1 MQMKHNTALR
11 FWRAYIRM
19 ANRGKAH
26 VDMPNP
32 AIDFT
37 ARAYAGDFDE
47 MSDSDYEGRLEDTE
61 ALTSFWDGSR
71 QETAGNVLLNAIER
85 TELSDYVVE
94 KIAGI
99 LADASVRT
107 DYCTEEEDDF
117 QLGSNLPPTCGLK
130 NPASSPHEIYEYLNK
145 NIYGQDAAKRAVSML
160 MYHHLHGNS
169 RNIVMAGKSGS
180 GKTEIWRAL
189 SKRYDFIRIING
201 PQLSCDGWKGS
212 LKISDIFTCEPK
224 HTAEHLVLVI
234 DEADKMMEP
243 QATSGGSDYAKMLQN
258 ELLKL
263 MDGDTLTFTDEKD
276 RNKKFTVDCSGVSVV
291 LCGSFETML
300 KAKMEASGGIGF
312 LQSGKKESRIGE
324 CSEEDLIQFGNV
336 RREIAGRISQI
347 VTLDTLSADDFE
359 AIMESEMSPIR
370 KIEKTHKVLLSVD
383 KESRKKLAAD
393 AAESGLGCRFLR
405 SKLQSM
411 LDEQMFDEPEA
422 RAFSLSYG
430 NRLTDR
436 RNAFLQDGMDA

>member
-1 MQMKHNTALR
+1 MQMKYNTAQR
-11 FWRAYIRM
+11 FWRAYIKM

-32 AIDFT
+32 GIDFT
-37 ARAYAGDFDE
+37 TQAYAGDFDG
-47 MSDSDYEGRLEDTE
+47 MSDSDYEGRLDDTE

-71 QETAGNVLLNAIER
+71 QEKAGTVLLNAIEK
-85 TELSDYVVE
+85 TELSDYVIE
-94 KIAGI
+94 RIAEI

-107 DYCTEEEDDF
+107 DYCTEEDEGAF
-117 QLGSNLPPTCGLK
+117 QPGSNFPPAYGLK
-130 NPASSPHEIYEYLNK
+130 NPINSPREIYEYLNK

-160 MYHHLHGNS
+160 MYHHLNGNS
-169 RNIVMAGKSGS
+169 RNIVMAGKSGC

-189 SKRYDFIRIING
+189 SKVYDFIRIING

-212 LKISDIFTCEPK
+212 LKISDIFTSEPK
-224 HTAEHLVLVI
+224 QAAEHLVLVI

-243 QATSGGSDYAKMLQN
+243 QIASGGTDTAKMLQN

-276 RNKKFTVDCSGVSVV
+276 RNKKVTVDCSGISVV

-300 KAKMEASGGIGF
+300 QTKTEASGGIGF
-312 LQSGKKESRIGE
+312 LQSGKKESRIAE
-324 CSEEDLIQFGNV
+324 CNEEDLIKYGNV

-347 VTLDTLSADDFE
+347 VTLDALTATDFE
-359 AIMESEMSPIR
+359 TIMESEMSPIR
-370 KIEKTHKVLLSVD
+370 KMEKAHKVSLSVD
-383 KESRKKLAAD
+383 KDSRKKLAID

-411 LDEQMFDEPEA
+411 LDGQMFDEPDAKE
-422 RAFSLSYG
+422 FSLCYE
-430 NRLTDR
+430 
-436 RNAFLQDGMDA
+436 

>member
-1 MQMKHNTALR
+1 MQMKYNTAQR

-19 ANRGKAH
+19 ANGGKAH
-26 VDMPNP
+26 VNMPNP

-47 MSDSDYEGRLEDTE
+47 MSDSDYAGRLEDTE

-71 QETAGNVLLNAIER
+71 QEAAGNVLLNAIER
-85 TELSDYVVE
+85 TELSDYVIE

-107 DYCTEEEDDF
+107 DYCAEEDKDSF
-117 QLGSNLPPTCGLK
+117 QPGLGFPPAYGMK
-130 NPASSPHEIYEYLNK
+130 DPASSPHEIYGYLNK
-145 NIYGQDAAKRAVSML
+145 NIYGQEAAKRAVSML

-169 RNIVMAGKSGS
+169 RNIVMAGASGC
-180 GKTEIWRAL
+180 GKTEIFRTL
-189 SKRYDFIRIING
+189 SKKYDFIRIING

-212 LKISDIFTCEPK
+212 FHLKDIFWDEPK
-224 HTAEHLVLVI
+224 ETAEHLVIVV
-234 DEADKMMEP
+234 DEADKMLEP
-243 QATSGGSDYAKMLQN
+243 AIASGGTDVARRVQN

-263 MDGDTLTFTDEKD
+263 MDGDTLTFVSDNNNDKS
-276 RNKKFTVDCSGVSVV
+276 RKITVDCSGVSVV

-300 KAKMEASGGIGF
+300 QTKAEASSGGIGF
-312 LQSGKKESRIGE
+312 LQSGKKESRISE
-324 CSEEDLIQFGNV
+324 CSEEDLVQFGNV

-347 VTLDTLSADDFE
+347 VTLDALTATDFE

-370 KIEKTHKVLLSVD
+370 KMEKTHKVSLSVD
-383 KESRKKLAAD
+383 KDSRKKLAAD

-411 LDEQMFDEPEA
+411 LDGRMFDEPEA
-422 RAFSLSYG
+422 KEFSLSYE
-430 NRLTDR
+430 
-436 RNAFLQDGMDA
+436 

>member
-1 MQMKHNTALR
+1 MQMKYHTAQR

-19 ANRGKAH
+19 VNGGKAH
-26 VDMPNP
+26 VNMPNP

-71 QETAGNVLLNAIER
+71 QEAAGNILLNAIER

-107 DYCTEEEDDF
+107 DYCTEEEDAF
-117 QLGSNLPPTCGLK
+117 QPGSNLPPAYGLE
-130 NPASSPHEIYEYLNK
+130 NPASSPHEIYGYLNK
-145 NIYGQDAAKRAVSML
+145 NIYGQEAAKRAVSML

-212 LKISDIFTCEPK
+212 FHLKDIFWDEPK
-224 HTAEHLVLVI
+224 ETAEHLVIVV
-234 DEADKMMEP
+234 DEADKMLEP
-243 QATSGGSDYAKMLQN
+243 AIASGGTDVARRVQN

-263 MDGDTLTFTDEKD
+263 MDGDTLTFVSDNNNDKS
-276 RNKKFTVDCSGVSVV
+276 KKITVDCSGVSVV

-300 KAKMEASGGIGF
+300 QTKADSSSSIGF
-312 LQSGKKESRIGE
+312 LQSEKKESRVTE
-324 CSEEDLIQFGNV
+324 CNEKDLIKYGNV

-347 VTLDTLSADDFE
+347 VTLDALTATDFE
-359 AIMESEMSPIR
+359 AIMESDMSPIR
-370 KIEKTHKVLLSVD
+370 KIEKTHKISLSVD
-383 KESRKKLAAD
+383 KDSRKKLAAD

-411 LDEQMFDEPEA
+411 LDGQMFDEPEA
-422 RAFSLSYG
+422 KEFSLSYE
-430 NRLTDR
+430 
-436 RNAFLQDGMDA
+436 